1 MRAWTV
7 DADDIQVADD
17 LTARELH
24 LTPGIDAFLSP
35 QRSDKFVVVATK
47 GFGKT
52 LLLKAKRVALQE
64 RAVCLPQDSLLDKP
78 VGDKIFSSDMVAL
91 YGNVEPWSNV
101 WLMAIAV
108 ATLKRLEM
116 VDDLRVSGRLH
127 AIVEDSSLRSVI
139 DHFVNLLDLP
149 RSELFKCVN
158 DTNNRLVPR
167 LRTIATP
174 VAIFIDSVD
183 EYFNKH
189 IKMRS
194 SRASDTGVVS
204 PSIWYYSQMG
214 LVQVAYELRRVS
226 HHLKVFASVR
236 KEAFA
241 KFTGETSMVQQYRGS
256 AIDLSYSK
264 PSLREIFVNN
274 IRREKERNLCLPGQL
289 RADPIGAFVG
299 RDRVTHSYT
308 GEEEDV
314 FDYIYRHTLRR
325 PRDLM
330 TIGQKL
336 SDLPP
341 EERRN
346 EARLKVAVNQAATEI
361 AEEYL
366 NEISPYIGDIDL
378 VRLFAMLP
386 RHILSRDDVEAIR
399 EQYNAVTTAAGGSD
413 GHVFGILY
421 RAGLLGC
428 IHQDLVSGTRVQRF
442 LRPGDEALDRG
453 SDLPAST
460 YYLVHPVLAELVTEF
475 SPEYARNIDPV
486 NVVGDGR
493 PWRERGET
501 ADGRERPLCV
511 LKADIKQFS
520 RFMESPDAGQA
531 VGEMLHKSVAQHAVH
546 CIWYEVSEGDAVT
559 LAHDDANAIVNIA
572 LRMSEDLFEAPGNPQ
587 LRIALDHGPVRLDD
601 GPEGRPLMVG
611 GEPLRRAARIEP
623 HVTAGEIWGTEE
635 FRQALESRPT
645 RYHASAVVPSSDS
658 GGPAGTINVKKP
670 GSNEPDIW
678 VRLYRIEPRRSSD
691 EATT

>member
-17 LTARELH
+17 LTTRELH
-24 LTPGIDAFLSP
+24 QTPGIEAFLAP
-35 QRSDKFVVVATK
+35 HRGDKFIVVATK

-78 VGDKIFSSDMVAL
+78 VGDKIFSADMVAL

-101 WLMAIAV
+101 WLIAIAV
-108 ATLKRLEM
+108 ATLKRLGM

-189 IKMRS
+189 IKHRS
-194 SRASDTGVVS
+194 THTSDTGMLS

-214 LVQVAYELRRVS
+214 LVQVAYELRRIS

-241 KFTGETSMVQQYRGS
+241 KFTDETSMVQQYRGS
-256 AIDLSYSK
+256 AIDISYSK
-264 PSLREIFVNN
+264 ASLREIFLSN
-274 IRREKERNLCLPGQL
+274 IRREKEKNLCAPVQL
-289 RADPIGAFVG
+289 RTDPIVAFLG
-299 RDRVTHSYT
+299 RSSVTHSYT
-308 GEEEDV
+308 GEEEHL
-314 FDYIYRHTLRR
+314 FDYIYRHTLQR

-330 TIGQKL
+330 TLGQKL

-341 EERRN
+341 EERRS
-346 EARLKVAVNQAATEI
+346 EARVKVAVNQGATEI

-378 VRLFAMLP
+378 VRLFSLLP
-386 RHILSRDDVEAIR
+386 GHILPQEEVAAIR
-399 EQYNAVTTAAGGSD
+399 EHYNAVTEAAGGVPD
-413 GHVFGILY
+413 GHVFSMLY
-421 RAGLLGC
+421 KAGLLGC
-428 IHQDLVSGTRVQRF
+428 IRQELVTGTRVQKF
-442 LRPGDEALDRG
+442 LRPGDETLDRG
-453 SDLPAST
+453 SELPAST
-460 YYLVHPVLAELVTEF
+460 HYLVHPTLAELVVKH

-493 PWRERGET
+493 PWREHGDAAHR
-501 ADGRERPLCV
+501 RERALC
-511 LKADIKQFS
+511 
-520 RFMESPDAGQA
+520 
-531 VGEMLHKSVAQHAVH
+531 
-546 CIWYEVSEGDAVT
+546 
-559 LAHDDANAIVNIA
+559 
-572 LRMSEDLFEAPGNPQ
+572 
-587 LRIALDHGPVRLDD
+587 
-601 GPEGRPLMVG
+601 
-611 GEPLRRAARIEP
+611 
-623 HVTAGEIWGTEE
+623 
-635 FRQALESRPT
+635 
-645 RYHASAVVPSSDS
+645 
-658 GGPAGTINVKKP
+658 
-670 GSNEPDIW
+670 
-678 VRLYRIEPRRSSD
+678 
-691 EATT
+691 

>member
-35 QRSDKFVVVATK
+35 QRSDKFIVVATK

-91 YGNVEPWSNV
+91 YGNVEAWSNV
-101 WLMAIAV
+101 WLMAIAA
-108 ATLKRLEM
+108 ATLKRLDM

-127 AIVEDSSLRSVI
+127 AIVEDGSLHSVI

-149 RSELFKCVN
+149 RSELFRCVN

-167 LRTIATP
+167 LRTIAAP

-189 IKMRS
+189 IKARS

-274 IRREKERNLCLPGQL
+274 IRREKERNLCMPAQL
-289 RADPIGAFVG
+289 RSDPIAAFAG
-299 RDRVTHSYT
+299 RDWVTHSYT
-308 GEEEDV
+308 GEQEDV
-314 FDYIYRHTLRR
+314 FDYIYRHTLQR

-341 EERRN
+341 EERRS

-366 NEISPYIGDIDL
+366 NEISPYIGDVDL
-378 VRLFAMLP
+378 VRVFAMLP
-386 RHILSRDDVEAIR
+386 RHILPGDQVEAIR
-399 EQYNAVTTAAGGSD
+399 EQYEAVTAAAGGSD

-453 SDLPAST
+453 SDLPSSSH
-460 YYLVHPVLAELVTEF
+460 YLVHPVLAELVAEF
-475 SPEYARNIDPV
+475 NPEYARNIDPV

-493 PWRERGET
+493 PWREHGET
-501 ADGRERPLCV
+501 GDARERALCV
-511 LKADIKQFS
+511 LKADIKEFS
-520 RFMESPDAGQA
+520 RFMESADTGHA
-531 VGEMLHKSVAQHAVH
+531 VGETLRKAVAHHAAH
-546 CIWYEVSEGDAVT
+546 CLWYEVSEGDAVT
-559 LAHDDANAIVNIA
+559 IAHDDPNAVINAA

-587 LRIALDHGPVRLDD
+587 LRIALDHGPVRLGEGPD
-601 GPEGRPLMVG
+601 GRMMVVG

-623 HVTAGEIWGTEE
+623 HVTAGEIWATEE
-635 FRQALESRPT
+635 FRQALESGPT
-645 RYHASAVVPSSDS
+645 RYHASLIPPAPGVT
-658 GGPAGTINVKKP
+658 GPAGATNVKKP

-678 VRLYRIEPRRSSD
+678 VRLYRIEPRRSGDAAAS
-691 EATT
+691 

>member
-78 VGDKIFSSDMVAL
+78 VGDKIFSADMVSL

-101 WLMAIAV
+101 WLIAIAV
-108 ATLKRLEM
+108 ATLKRLDM

-127 AIVEDSSLRSVI
+127 AIVEDGSLRSVI

-149 RSELFKCVN
+149 RSELFRCVN

-241 KFTGETSMVQQYRGS
+241 KFTDETSMVQQYRGS

-289 RADPIGAFVG
+289 RSDPVAAFVG
-299 RDRVTHSYT
+299 RERVTHSYT
-308 GEEEDV
+308 GEQEDV
-314 FDYIYRHTLRR
+314 FDYIYRHTLQR

-341 EERRN
+341 EERRS

-366 NEISPYIGDIDL
+366 NEISPYIGDVDL

-386 RHILSRDDVEAIR
+386 RHILAGDEVEAIR
-399 EQYNAVTTAAGGSD
+399 EQYNAATAAAGGSD

-453 SDLPAST
+453 SDLPTSSH
-460 YYLVHPVLAELVTEF
+460 YLVHPVLAELVAEF

-493 PWRERGET
+493 PWRERGESG
-501 ADGRERPLCV
+501 DRRERALSV
-511 LKADIKQFS
+511 LKADIKEFS
-520 RFMESPDAGQA
+520 RFMDSPDTGQA
-531 VGEMLHKSVAQHAVH
+531 VGEALRKAVAQHAAH
-546 CIWYEVSEGDAVT
+546 CLWYEVSEGDAVT
-559 LAHDDANAIVNIA
+559 IAHDDPNAVINAA

-601 GPEGRPLMVG
+601 GPDGRAVVVG

-623 HVTAGEIWGTEE
+623 HVAAGEIWGTEE
-635 FRQALESRPT
+635 FRQALEARPT
-645 RYHASAVVPSSDS
+645 RYQATLVRPAPSSA
-658 GGPAGTINVKKP
+658 GPAGAINVKKP
-670 GSNEPDIW
+670 GSSEPDIW
-678 VRLYRIEPRRSSD
+678 VRLYRIERRRSGD
-691 EATT
+691 AAAR